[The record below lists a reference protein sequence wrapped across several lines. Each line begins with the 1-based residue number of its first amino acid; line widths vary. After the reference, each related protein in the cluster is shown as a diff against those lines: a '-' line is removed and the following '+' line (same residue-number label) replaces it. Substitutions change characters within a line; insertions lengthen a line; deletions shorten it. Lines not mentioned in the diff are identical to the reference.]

1 MSHTISTKH
10 GVIEVTTK
18 ETADGVPIFMVPSHI
33 IQDPEAVKQVKE
45 YFNVN

>member
-1 MSHTISTKH
+1 MTHSIPTKH
-10 GVIEVTTK
+10 DVIEVTTQ

>member
-1 MSHTISTKH
+1 MTHNIPTKY

-33 IQDPEAVKQVKE
+33 IQNPEAVKQVKE